1 MGTLREIESLK
12 KIIENHQQEIEE
24 LKKMVLD
31 LNNIVKVEKKINIIN
46 KSLSE
51 GNDVSIIVCKYKK
64 SVLIKNKYVDKNSTI
79 KCKNILKELGAK
91 WFKNENE
98 QGWLFVGLLKENE
111 SLEDVCKFIIE
122 KLNDNNYNLEIEY
135 E

>member
-31 LNNIVKVEKKINIIN
+31 LNNIVNVEKKINIIN

>member
-12 KIIENHQQEIEE
+12 KIIENQQREIDE
-24 LKKMVLD
+24 LKRIVLEI
-31 LNNIVKVEKKINIIN
+31 NNIVKCDKERNIFN

-51 GNDVSIIVCKYKK
+51 GNDISIVISKYKK
-64 SVLIKNKYVDKNSTI
+64 SLLIKNKYADKNLTI

-111 SLEDVCKFIIE
+111 SLQDVCKFIIE
-122 KLNDNNYNLEIEY
+122 KLNDNNFNLEIEY

>member
-12 KIIENHQQEIEE
+12 QMIENQQREIDE
-24 LKKMVLD
+24 LKRIVLEI
-31 LNNIVKVEKKINIIN
+31 NNIVKCDKERNIFN

-51 GNDVSIIVCKYKK
+51 GNDISIVISKYKK
-64 SVLIKNKYVDKNSTI
+64 SLLIKNKYADKNLTI

-111 SLEDVCKFIIE
+111 SLQDVCKFIIE
-122 KLNDNNYNLEIEY
+122 KLNDNNFNLEIEY